1 MKIKFLPQNIE
12 VEGSPDKSLL
22 QIATENQLEIR
33 SICKGVPSC
42 AECRVRIKDGDNNV
56 LPPGK
61 AELSLIGTSY
71 FIDGRRL
78 SCQVRCYGD
87 VTVDL
92 TEQVERAE
100 NQVKKIRGFRTNKQT
115 ESKAVNDTMLLDA
128 KPDESVA
135 VQSVSADVAADKVEG
150 AEKPQQQAKQQHHNQ
165 QKQHHQNQQRQG
177 GGHGQNQGQNP
188 NRQQGHQPKQ
198 QNQQQNQNRQKQG
211 GGQQQNQQKQQQQAK
226 QQQAKQQ
233 QHSNQQQ
240 GQQKQKQ
247 GGGPQNQNQ
256 NRQQGNQ
263 PKQQNQQQARQN
275 NPLQGQQ
282 AKPQNPQGQQQNQRP
297 SNQQNQNQNKPKQ

>member
-12 VEGSPDKSLL
+12 VEATPDKSLL

-42 AECRVRIKDGDNNV
+42 AECRVRIKEGDSNV

-78 SCQVRCYGD
+78 SCQVRCFGD

-100 NQVKKIRGFRTNKQT
+100 NQTKKIRGFRTNKQM

-128 KPDESVA
+128 KVDESASATASAGSESVGET
-135 VQSVSADVAADKVEG
+135 VQAPGERP
-150 AEKPQQQAKQQHHNQ
+150 PQQQ
-165 QKQHHQNQQRQG
+165 R
-177 GGHGQNQGQNP
+177 
-188 NRQQGHQPKQ
+188 Q
-198 QNQQQNQNRQKQG
+198 QNQQKHKQQQNQNQNRQKQG
-211 GGQQQNQQKQQQQAK
+211 GQQKQQQQAK
-226 QQQAKQQ
+226 QQQGQNQQRQQ
-233 QHSNQQQ
+233 Q
-240 GQQKQKQ
+240 KPK
-247 GGGPQNQNQ
+247 GGGGQNQNRQHNHPKQNQNQ
-256 NRQQGNQ
+256 N
-263 PKQQNQQQARQN
+263 QQQAKAQN
-275 NPLQGQQ
+275 SNQGQPRQ
-282 AKPQNPQGQQQNQRP
+282 QNPQ
-297 SNQQNQNQNKPKQ
+297 QNQNKPKQ